1 MPTTTEQQS
10 NDTTS
15 TPLDGTQAV
24 QLTRGQVLIRE
35 LRYGE
40 SLEAARIARPLL
52 DDLSELVSGGD
63 PISADD
69 IDALNARHSD
79 IWLHLIAIS
88 TSLTPEQVADL
99 PEADGAA
106 LSLAFWDVNR
116 GFFMRR
122 LVLGAS
128 VDLAPG
134 TVSPD
139 KEAHD
144 GDA

>member
-1 MPTTTEQQS
+1 MS
-10 NDTTS
+10 NDDHKPDDTAPT
-15 TPLDGTQAV
+15 LNGAQAV
-24 QLTRGQVLIRE
+24 QLTRGQVLVRE

-40 SLEAARIARPLL
+40 SLEAAKIARPLL

-69 IDALNARHSD
+69 IDDLNARHSD
-79 IWLHLIAIS
+79 IWLHLVAIS
-88 TSLTPEQVADL
+88 TGLSPEQVADL
-99 PEADGAA
+99 PEVDGAA

-128 VDLAPG
+128 VDPAPG
-134 TVSPD
+134 TVPSGE
-139 KEAHD
+139 EAHH
-144 GDA
+144 GNT